1 MEYDDMTDG
10 VVTDLD
16 RLVSVYVKI
25 RDKKSELAAEFNEK
39 EKELDAKLDKLK
51 AVLLE
56 HCKETGVESVKTAS
70 GTFWRTQRKRFWT
83 SDWDAMNRFIV
94 ENEAVDLL
102 EKRIHQGNMKQF
114 LEENPDTLPPGLNAD
129 SEYSITVRRKK

>member
-1 MEYDDMTDG
+1 MTDA

-16 RLVSVYVKI
+16 RLVSVYIKI
-25 RDKKSELAAEFNEK
+25 RDKKNELATTFAEQ
-39 EKELDAKLDKLK
+39 EKELEGKLDRVKQ
-51 AVLLE
+51 ALLE
-56 HCKETGVESVKTAS
+56 HCKATGTESVKTAS

-83 SDWDAMNRFIV
+83 SDWEAMNRFIV

-102 EKRIHQGNMKQF
+102 EKRIHQGNMKEF
-114 LEENPDTLPPGLNAD
+114 LEENPDVLPPGLNAD

>member
-1 MEYDDMTDG
+1 MTDV

-16 RLVSVYVKI
+16 RLVSVYIKI
-25 RDKKSELAAEFNEK
+25 RDKKNELAATFAEQ
-39 EKELDAKLDKLK
+39 EKELEGKLDKVK
-51 AVLLE
+51 HALLE
-56 HCKETGVESVKTAS
+56 HCKATGTESVKTAS

-83 SDWDAMNRFIV
+83 SDWEAMNRFIV

-102 EKRIHQGNMKQF
+102 EKRIHQGNMKEF
-114 LEENPDTLPPGLNAD
+114 LEENPDVLPPGLNAD

>member
-1 MEYDDMTDG
+1 MTDG

-16 RLVSVYVKI
+16 RLVSVYIKI
-25 RDKKSELAAEFNEK
+25 RDKKNELAAAFAEQ
-39 EKELDAKLDKLK
+39 EKELEGKLDTVKQ
-51 AVLLE
+51 ALLE
-56 HCKETGVESVKTAS
+56 HCKATGTESVKTPS
-70 GTFWRTQRKRFWT
+70 GTFWRTQKKRFWT

-114 LEENPDTLPPGLNAD
+114 LEENPEVLPPGLNAD

>member
-1 MEYDDMTDG
+1 MTDG

-25 RDKKSELAAEFNEK
+25 RDKKNELAAAFAEQ
-39 EKELDAKLDKLK
+39 EKELDGKLDTIKQ
-51 AVLLE
+51 ALLE
-56 HCKETGVESVKTAS
+56 HCKATGTESVKTTS
-70 GTFWRTQRKRFWT
+70 GTFWRTQKKRFWT

-114 LEENPDTLPPGLNAD
+114 LEENPEVLPPGLNAD

>member
-1 MEYDDMTDG
+1 MTDG
-10 VVTDLD
+10 VVTVLD

-83 SDWDAMNRFIV
+83 SDWEAMNRFIV
-94 ENEAVDLL
+94 DNEAVDLL

>member
-1 MEYDDMTDG
+1 MTDG

-25 RDKKSELAAEFNEK
+25 RDKKNELAATFAEQ
-39 EKELDAKLDKLK
+39 EKELESKLDIVKQ
-51 AVLLE
+51 ALLE
-56 HCKETGVESVKTAS
+56 HCKATGTESVKTAS
-70 GTFWRTQRKRFWT
+70 GTFWRTQKKRFWT

-114 LEENPDTLPPGLNAD
+114 LEENPEVLPPGLNAD

>member
-1 MEYDDMTDG
+1 
-10 VVTDLD
+10 VTDLD
-16 RLVSVYVKI
+16 RLVYVYVKI
-25 RDKKSELAAEFNEK
+25 RDKKNELAATFAEQ
-39 EKELDAKLDKLK
+39 EKELDGKLDKIK
-51 AVLLE
+51 QALLE
-56 HCKETGVESVKTAS
+56 HCKATGTESVKTAS
-70 GTFWRTQRKRFWT
+70 GTFWRTQKKRFWT

-114 LEENPDTLPPGLNAD
+114 LEENPEVLPPGLNAD

>member
-1 MEYDDMTDG
+1 MTDG

-16 RLVSVYVKI
+16 RLVSVSVKI

-83 SDWDAMNRFIV
+83 SDWEAMNRFIV
-94 ENEAVDLL
+94 DNEAVDLL

-114 LEENPDTLPPGLNAD
+114 LEENPDALPPGLNAD

>member
-1 MEYDDMTDG
+1 MTDA

-25 RDKKSELAAEFNEK
+25 RDKKNELAAAFAEQ
-39 EKELDAKLDKLK
+39 EKELDGKLDTVKQ
-51 AVLLE
+51 ALLE
-56 HCKETGVESVKTAS
+56 HCKATGTESVKTAS
-70 GTFWRTQRKRFWT
+70 GTFWRTQKKRFWT

-94 ENEAVDLL
+94 ENDAVDLL

-114 LEENPDTLPPGLNAD
+114 LEENPEVLPPGLNAD

>member
-1 MEYDDMTDG
+1 MTDA

-16 RLVSVYVKI
+16 RLVSVYIKI
-25 RDKKSELAAEFNEK
+25 RDKKNELAATFAEQ
-39 EKELDAKLDKLK
+39 EKELEGKLDTVKQ
-51 AVLLE
+51 ALLE
-56 HCKETGVESVKTAS
+56 HCKATGTESVKTAS
-70 GTFWRTQRKRFWT
+70 GTFWRTQKKRFWT

-114 LEENPDTLPPGLNAD
+114 LEENPEVLPPGLNAD

>member
-1 MEYDDMTDG
+1 MTDA
-10 VVTDLD
+10 VVPDLD

-56 HCKETGVESVKTAS
+56 HCKETGTESVKTAS
-70 GTFWRTQRKRFWT
+70 GTFWRTQKKRLWT
-83 SDWDAMNRFIV
+83 SEWEAMSRIV
-94 ENEAVDLL
+94 VDNEAVDLL
-102 EKRIHQGNMKQF
+102 EKRISQGNMRQF
-114 LEENPDTLPPGLNAD
+114 LEENPELHPPGLNAD
-129 SEYSITVRRKK
+129 NEYTITVRRKK

>member
-1 MEYDDMTDG
+1 MTDG
-10 VVTDLD
+10 VVTDVD

>member
-1 MEYDDMTDG
+1 MTDV

-16 RLVSVYVKI
+16 RLVSVYIKI
-25 RDKKSELAAEFNEK
+25 RDKKNELAAEFNEK
-39 EKELDAKLDKLK
+39 EKALDAKLDKVK
-51 AVLLE
+51 QALLE
-56 HCKETGVESVKTAS
+56 HCKATGTESVKTVS

-83 SDWDAMNRFIV
+83 SDWEAMNRFIV

-102 EKRIHQGNMKQF
+102 EKRIHQGNMKEF
-114 LEENPDTLPPGLNAD
+114 LEENPDVLPPGLNAD

>member
-1 MEYDDMTDG
+1 MTDA
-10 VVTDLD
+10 VVPDLD
-16 RLVSVYVKI
+16 RLVSVYIKI

-39 EKELDAKLDKLK
+39 EKEFDAKLDKLK

-83 SDWDAMNRFIV
+83 SDWEAMNRFV
-94 ENEAVDLL
+94 VDNEAVDLL

-114 LEENPDTLPPGLNAD
+114 LEENPDILPPGLNAD

>member
-1 MEYDDMTDG
+1 MTDA

-25 RDKKSELAAEFNEK
+25 RDKKNELAATFAEQ
-39 EKELDAKLDKLK
+39 EKELDGKLDRIKQ
-51 AVLLE
+51 ALLE
-56 HCKETGVESVKTAS
+56 HCKATGTESVKTTS
-70 GTFWRTQRKRFWT
+70 GTFWRTQKKRFWT

-102 EKRIHQGNMKQF
+102 EKRISQGNMRQF
-114 LEENPDTLPPGLNAD
+114 LEENPEQHPPGLNAD
-129 SEYSITVRRKK
+129 NEYTITVRRKK

>member
-1 MEYDDMTDG
+1 MTDA

-25 RDKKSELAAEFNEK
+25 RDKKNELAAAFAEQ
-39 EKELDAKLDKLK
+39 EKELDGKLDTVKQ
-51 AVLLE
+51 ALLE
-56 HCKETGVESVKTAS
+56 HCKATGTESVKTAS
-70 GTFWRTQRKRFWT
+70 GTFWRTQKKRFWT

-114 LEENPDTLPPGLNAD
+114 LEENPEVLPPGLNAD

>member
-1 MEYDDMTDG
+1 MTDG

-83 SDWDAMNRFIV
+83 SDWEAMNRFIV
-94 ENEAVDLL
+94 DNEAVDLL

-114 LEENPDTLPPGLNAD
+114 LEENPDALPPGLNAD

>member
-1 MEYDDMTDG
+1 MTDG
-10 VVTDLD
+10 VVTDVD

-83 SDWDAMNRFIV
+83 SDWEAMNRFIV
-94 ENEAVDLL
+94 DNEAVDLL

>member
-1 MEYDDMTDG
+1 MTDA

-25 RDKKSELAAEFNEK
+25 RDQKNELAAAFAEQ
-39 EKELDAKLDKLK
+39 EKELNGKLDTVKQ
-51 AVLLE
+51 ALLE
-56 HCKETGVESVKTAS
+56 HCKATGTESVKTAS

-114 LEENPDTLPPGLNAD
+114 LEENPEVLPPGLNAD

>member
-1 MEYDDMTDG
+1 MEYDDMTDA
-10 VVTDLD
+10 VVPDLD

-56 HCKETGVESVKTAS
+56 HCKETGIESVKTAS
-70 GTFWRTQRKRFWT
+70 GTFWRTQKKRFWT
-83 SDWDAMNRFIV
+83 SDWEAMSRFV
-94 ENEAVDLL
+94 VDNEAVDLL
-102 EKRIHQGNMKQF
+102 EKRISQGNMRQF
-114 LEENPDTLPPGLNAD
+114 LEENPELHPPGLNAD
-129 SEYSITVRRKK
+129 NEYTITVRRKK

>member
-1 MEYDDMTDG
+1 MTDA

-16 RLVSVYVKI
+16 RLVSVYIKI
-25 RDKKSELAAEFNEK
+25 RDKKNELAAAFAEQ
-39 EKELDAKLDKLK
+39 EKELEGKLDTVKQ
-51 AVLLE
+51 ALLE
-56 HCKETGVESVKTAS
+56 HCKATGTESVKTAS
-70 GTFWRTQRKRFWT
+70 GTFWRTQKKRFWT

-114 LEENPDTLPPGLNAD
+114 LEENPEVLPPGLNAD

>member
-1 MEYDDMTDG
+1 MTDV

-16 RLVSVYVKI
+16 RLVSVYIKI
-25 RDKKSELAAEFNEK
+25 RDKKNELAAAFAEQ
-39 EKELDAKLDKLK
+39 EKELEGKLDTVKQ
-51 AVLLE
+51 ALLE
-56 HCKETGVESVKTAS
+56 HCKATGTESVKTAS
-70 GTFWRTQRKRFWT
+70 GTFWRTQKKRFWT

-114 LEENPDTLPPGLNAD
+114 LEENPEVLPPGLNAD

>member
-1 MEYDDMTDG
+1 MTDA
-10 VVTDLD
+10 VVTDVD

-25 RDKKSELAAEFNEK
+25 RDKKNELAAAFAEQ
-39 EKELDAKLDKLK
+39 EKELDGKLDTVKQ
-51 AVLLE
+51 ALLE
-56 HCKETGVESVKTAS
+56 HCKATGTESVKTAS

-114 LEENPDTLPPGLNAD
+114 LEENPEVLPPGLNAD

>member
-1 MEYDDMTDG
+1 MTDV

-16 RLVSVYVKI
+16 RLVSVYIKI
-25 RDKKSELAAEFNEK
+25 RDKKNELATTFAEQ
-39 EKELDAKLDKLK
+39 EKELEGKLDRVKQ
-51 AVLLE
+51 ALLE
-56 HCKETGVESVKTAS
+56 HCKATGTESVKTAS

-83 SDWDAMNRFIV
+83 SDWEAMNRFIV

-102 EKRIHQGNMKQF
+102 EKRIHQGNMKEF
-114 LEENPDTLPPGLNAD
+114 LEENPDVLPPGLNAD